1 MKSFVPLEIL
11 VLLLSTIPNFHLPIV
26 KKAPRKIYFSNRK
39 EQEGQRPPHFENQ
52 HSSKN
57 TTMICQVCEK
67 ISHTIRRCCPTKK
80 LFVSS
85 TPIANLTITIINST
99 NWLLDIGTSHHV
111 TYDLNIMSLNQTY
124 EGLDEIVIGDGRG
137 LTITHVGKTTL
148 LTSSYFSL
156 SDVLCVPTMEQS
168 LIFALQFC
176 KTNNSF
182 I

>member
-1 MKSFVPLEIL
+1 MKPSSGMKSFVPLEIL

-39 EQEGQRPPHFENQ
+39 EQGQYPPHFGNQQGQRPPHFENQ

-57 TTMICQVCEK
+57 TTMICQFCEK
-67 ISHTIRRCCPTKK
+67 ISHTIHRCCPTKK

-111 TYDLNIMSLNQTY
+111 TYDLIIMSLNQPY
-124 EGLDEIVIGDGRG
+124 LPG
-137 LTITHVGKTTL
+137 
-148 LTSSYFSL
+148 
-156 SDVLCVPTMEQS
+156 
-168 LIFALQFC
+168 
-176 KTNNSF
+176 
-182 I
+182 